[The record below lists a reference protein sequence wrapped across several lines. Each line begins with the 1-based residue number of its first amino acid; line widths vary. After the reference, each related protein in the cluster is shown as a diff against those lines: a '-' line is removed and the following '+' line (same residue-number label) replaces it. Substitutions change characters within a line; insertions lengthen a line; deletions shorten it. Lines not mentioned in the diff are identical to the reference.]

1 MKKQLLCAA
10 VAVTGLMTSN
20 AFAQA
25 AEGPWMVRVRAV
37 HLDSANKDSTGL
49 GLSVNNKTIP
59 ELDISYFLSPNMAVE
74 LILTVPQKHTLSSS
88 ALGGPIGTLKHLP
101 PTLLAQYHF
110 TGNSGFKPYVGAGI
124 NYTRFSS
131 VNLPAGVDIDRNS
144 YGAALQVGVDMPLSG
159 NMYLNFDVKKVYI
172 STDVTVAGADV
183 GSFKVNPLLVGV
195 GLGWRCAQV

>member
-10 VAVTGLMTSN
+10 VAVAGLMTSN

-25 AEGPWMVRVRAV
+25 TEGPWMVRVRAV
-37 HLDSANKDSTGL
+37 HLDSVNKDSTGL

-59 ELDISYFLSPNMAVE
+59 EVDISYFLSPNVAVE
-74 LILTVPQKHTLSSS
+74 LILTVPQKHTLSSN
-88 ALGGPIGTLKHLP
+88 GTQIGTLKHLP

-131 VNLPAGVDIDRNS
+131 VNVLNGVADIDRNS
-144 YGAALQVGVDMPLSG
+144 FGAALQVGVDIPLSG
-159 NMYLNFDVKKVYI
+159 NMYLNFDLKKVYLG
-172 STDVTVAGADV
+172 TDVTVAGLDA

-195 GLGWRCAQV
+195 GLGWRF